1 MNKGF
6 CDVFKSEREEN
17 AILAKARFCDIIS
30 AEHIFFCF
38 GQTFFI
44 SMELFLKIH
53 AFGYLANN
61 RENNYNGG
69 EERCIIAVLMCG

>member
-1 MNKGF
+1 MDKGF

-17 AILAKARFCDIIS
+17 AILAKVSMCGIMLAK
-30 AEHIFFCF
+30 HNFFCF

-44 SMELFLKIH
+44 SLELFLKIH
-53 AFGYLANN
+53 ALGYLANN

-69 EERCIIAVLMCG
+69 EERCIIVVLMCG